1 MAVPVSPGPVIGSL
15 CTGYGGLDLRD
26 AAALG
31 GGRIAWCADPDP
43 HTATILT
50 TRMPD
55 VPNLGDLRAVDWTQV
70 EPVEELTAGFPCQ
83 QPTESLI
90 TFATAKG
97 YSQLSPPGVRHMNF
111 QRL

>member
-15 CTGYGGLDLRD
+15 RTGYGGLDVGVL
-26 AAALG
+26 AALS

-43 HTATILT
+43 HIATILT

-70 EPVEELTAGFPCQ
+70 EPVEVLTVGFPCQ
-83 QPTESLI
+83 QPTDSLI
-90 TFATAKG
+90 TSAMANG
-97 YSQLSPPGVRHMNF
+97 YSQLSPPGVRHVNF